1 MQQFYLELQRHTE
14 SDPTSVE
21 ALLGQIMLA
30 TADFDI
36 FMQARGSSRSLT
48 HALPLSLS
56 RRARAEREDPGAAR
70 AQMMKETALKQQ
82 KERAMHK

>member
-36 FMQARGSSRSLT
+36 FMQARK
-48 HALPLSLS
+48 ALPLCFSCLDGH
-56 RRARAEREDPGAAR
+56 AEREDPAAAR
-70 AQMMKETALKQQ
+70 P
-82 KERAMHK
+82 RR